1 MRMPMILS
9 LHTRFRPLSRI
20 ARTCVLPPC
29 AQEVDEKDALLVL
42 LKSVIDESLQAAAQ
56 LRPSAANV
64 NNRFAAFIR
73 ELIANPDA
81 Y

>member
-1 MRMPMILS
+1 
-9 LHTRFRPLSRI
+9 
-20 ARTCVLPPC
+20 
-29 AQEVDEKDALLVL
+29 L